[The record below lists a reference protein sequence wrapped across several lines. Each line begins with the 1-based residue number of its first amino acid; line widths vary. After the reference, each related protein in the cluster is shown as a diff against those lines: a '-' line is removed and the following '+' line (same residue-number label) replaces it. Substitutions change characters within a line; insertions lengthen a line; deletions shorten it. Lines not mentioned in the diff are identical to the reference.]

1 MMVSRKKGRNV
12 NQFFCITKN
21 TVVDTIFMIY
31 KGILDTIPMWKTHYS
46 DTILCIEMPWLDTFN
61 INYGS

>member
-1 MMVSRKKGRNV
+1 MGSRKKGRNV

-21 TVVDTIFMIY
+21 TVMDTIFMIY
-31 KGILDTIPMWKTHYS
+31 KGILDTIQIHKTHYL
-46 DTILCIEMPWLDTFN
+46 DTIRCTKMPWLDTFN